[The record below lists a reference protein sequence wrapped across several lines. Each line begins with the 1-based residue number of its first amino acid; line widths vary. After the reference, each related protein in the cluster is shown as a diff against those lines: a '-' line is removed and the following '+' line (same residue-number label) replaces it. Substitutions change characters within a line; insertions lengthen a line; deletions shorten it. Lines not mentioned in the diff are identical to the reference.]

1 MAEDLKYGYSF
12 VIRARLCQRARAVRR
27 VIDARNGE
35 VAMKFNF
42 AFGRSWL
49 DQTLKF

>member
-35 VAMKFNF
+35 LAMN
-42 AFGRSWL
+42 L
-49 DQTLKF
+49 TLYSVVHG